1 MGVALIMAGG
11 RGERFWPLSRERYP
25 KQFLSLNGH
34 KTMIQETV
42 DRVVPL
48 VGIENVYIV
57 TGQVYEDRVRNL
69 LAGIPAQNIIIEPE
83 GRDTAPCVALA
94 SVYIGSI
101 LEQKCAKRRAVRQAQ
116 TGSTHS
122 LTHVDADDWLDPV
135 MLVLPSDHYIGN
147 VPRFQKTV
155 EVAMNVA
162 SSTEGLVT
170 IGITPTRPETGYGYI
185 ECGEELV
192 DFAEMAKECGCPRRV
207 LRFREK
213 PDLETARQFLSSG
226 RYLWNSGM
234 FVWRLSTF
242 TRALKKH
249 LPSVYYAT
257 QRLVTALNT
266 PFAAQVLAKEYS
278 RLPKISLDYGI
289 LEKAEEIYVVPGEFG
304 WDDVGSWSA
313 LARLHPLDAGGNVAG
328 TWVGSRAKG
337 HIRSKPVLVDTKDC
351 IVYSTGRLVAA
362 VGVEDVI
369 VVETEDAVL
378 VCKKGEDQRVKEVVT
393 RLRHEGLAD
402 YV

>member
-1 MGVALIMAGG
+1 
-11 RGERFWPLSRERYP
+11 
-25 KQFLSLNGH
+25 
-34 KTMIQETV
+34 MIQETV
-42 DRVVPL
+42 DRVAPL
-48 VGIENVYIV
+48 VGIENVYVV
-57 TGQVYEDRVRNL
+57 TGQVYEDRVRGL
-69 LAGIPAQNIIIEPE
+69 LVELPPQNIVIEPE

-94 SVYIGSI
+94 SVYIGGM
-101 LEQKCAKRRAVRQAQ
+101 LEQKYARRRGSRQPR
-116 TGSTHS
+116 TP
-122 LTHVDADDWLDPV
+122 LLNCVDAGDLLDPV
-135 MLVLPSDHYIGN
+135 MIVLPSDHYIGD
-147 VPRFQKTV
+147 VPRFQEALK
-155 EVAMNVA
+155 VAMRIA
-162 SSTEGLVT
+162 SYTEGLVT

-185 ECGEELV
+185 ECGEEV
-192 DFAEMAKECGCPRRV
+192 TEFAEEPKGCGRPRRV

-213 PDLETARQFLSSG
+213 PDLATAQEFLSSG

-242 TRALKKH
+242 TRALKRY
-249 LPSVYYAT
+249 LPSIYYAT
-257 QRLVTALNT
+257 QRVVTALNT

-313 LARLHPLDAGGNVAG
+313 LARLHPVDAGGNVAG
-328 TWVGSRAKG
+328 TWLGSRTKG
-337 HIRSKPVLVDTKDC
+337 HARSKPVLVDTKDC
-351 IVYSTGRLVAA
+351 IVCSTGRLVAA

-393 RLRHEGLAD
+393 RLRREGLAD